1 MKILKVGVVTTVV
14 ALAGC
19 MTLEE
24 QLKSSDPTVR
34 ARAQQRIVGIA
45 LDTNGFTGGAEK
57 DERIA
62 AIRLIDDQDAL
73 MRILQTNLN
82 DGRFNGEYWEGV
94 FKGDAEV
101 FGPCIDKLD
110 QAHLVAFILDE
121 EEYSD
126 ENYSSSNHRYSKR
139 KQKSNPRDDLDE
151 DAETYSAELF
161 LSVVSSRS
169 LSEILNTTDSAIEY
183 QTTYRSGKT
192 PRLWYAIKRLSD
204 PAAVAICFN
213 KSKSGQVKFAIF
225 PEVAKNWKY
234 VKDKY
239 ELAAVLKIACKRQ
252 MENEERL
259 ARDSKKRNRQKLAP
273 ELRVTDEMKEGIVA
287 QISDPK
293 VYAEM
298 LNPKSKFSISDSVV
312 IKDIAAKM
320 PESKVF
326 DLAKKNLEKHSL
338 SDWNYKN
345 NIPFFLAAGAYRGLN
360 DPAKKELLL
369 NMTVSKINEY
379 QSKCRSSMS
388 MIWGDQDRK
397 QVELILAAWGDDLS
411 ADAKARL
418 ARLR

>member
-1 MKILKVGVVTTVV
+1 MKILKVGVVSAVM

-24 QLKSSDPTVR
+24 QLKSSDPAVR
-34 ARAQQRIVGIA
+34 ARAQQRLVGIA
-45 LDTNGFTGGAEK
+45 LDTNEFTGGAEK

-82 DGRFNGEYWEGV
+82 DGRFNGGYWEGV

-121 EEYSD
+121 EE
-126 ENYSSSNHRYSKR
+126 RYSKR
-139 KQKSNPRDDLDE
+139 KRRSNPRNDLDE

-161 LSVVSSRS
+161 LSVVSGYSLNRYS
-169 LSEILNTTDSAIEY
+169 LSEMLNTTDSAIKY
-183 QTTYRSGKT
+183 QKTYRDGKT

-213 KSKSGQVKFAIF
+213 KSKSGQVKFALF
-225 PEVAKNWKY
+225 PEVVKNWKY
-234 VKDKY
+234 IKDKY

-259 ARDSKKRNRQKLAP
+259 ARDSKKRNRHKLAS
-273 ELRVTDEMKEGIVA
+273 ELRVTDEMKEGVVA

-298 LNPKSKFSISDSVV
+298 LNPKSKFSISDSGV
-312 IKDIAAKM
+312 IKAIAVKM
-320 PESKVF
+320 PETKVF
-326 DLAKKNLEKHSL
+326 DLAKRNLEKHSL
-338 SDWNYKN
+338 DDWNHKDN
-345 NIPFFLAAGAYRGLN
+345 TPFFLAAGAYRGLN
-360 DPAKKELLL
+360 DPDKKELLL
-369 NMTVSKINEY
+369 NMTVSKIVEY
-379 QSKCRSSMS
+379 RSRCISNMSMS
-388 MIWGDQDRK
+388 WGGQDRK
-397 QVELILAAWGDDLS
+397 QVELILAAWGEDLS
-411 ADAKARL
+411 AEAKARL